1 MKYHNVIE
9 TISSIIENDKI
20 YKNNLTLVYKLT
32 PEEHVDMNEYLFFL
46 NEENKGKE
54 FIGVDEYEVEMGGI
68 LIKFIK

>member
-32 PEEHVDMNEYLFFL
+32 PEEHIDMNEYLFFL
-46 NEENKGKE
+46 NEENKDKE
-54 FIGVDEYEVEMGGI
+54 FVSVDEFEVEMGGI
-68 LIKFIK
+68 LIKFTK

>member
-20 YKNNLTLVYKLT
+20 YKKNLTLVYKLT

>member
-1 MKYHNVIE
+1 MKYNNVIE

-20 YKNNLTLVYKLT
+20 YKKNLTLVYKLT

-54 FIGVDEYEVEMGGI
+54 FISVDEYEVEMGGI

>member
-1 MKYHNVIE
+1 MKYNNVIE

-20 YKNNLTLVYKLT
+20 YKKNLTLVYKLT
-32 PEEHVDMNEYLFFL
+32 PEEHIDMNEYLFFL

-54 FIGVDEYEVEMGGI
+54 FISVDEYEVEMGGI